1 MKNMKKDVKIIHCDN
16 SGKNKTFEENS
27 AKTFEEI
34 NFELISP
41 GTPQKVCVVEPEF
54 ATLYSQ
60 IHAMMAH
67 VGLHEN
73 LKTGIWP
80 KRAATTTKLENIM
93 VDPHKEKCAHEKS
106 YNKIPDYAKYLSTL
120 G

>member
-1 MKNMKKDVKIIHCDN
+1 MEVPRVGSSYKIQTQNKNGLSSQNPKEYLTEKVTPFLKKMKNMKKDVKIIHCDN

-73 LKTGIWP
+73 LKTGI
-80 KRAATTTKLENIM
+80 
-93 VDPHKEKCAHEKS
+93 
-106 YNKIPDYAKYLSTL
+106 
-120 G
+120 